1 MRPGCR
7 IGILAALVSWL
18 GLLPSC
24 DREPP
29 VQEPIVRPVRTQ
41 QVFLTGGP
49 RLRTFAGIAQAG
61 LESRLSFRVSGKV
74 RLLNVKLGDQ
84 VKAGD
89 LIAELDP
96 MDYRLQVEETE
107 ASLERARADLRNA
120 EAKYARVR
128 ALYENR
134 NASQDD
140 LDAARAGAE
149 SARAQVDSI
158 RKRLE
163 LARAQLGYTRLRAA
177 TDGAIAQV
185 AVEVD
190 ENVQAGQTVVLLTAG
205 ARPEVKVGMP
215 EGLIARVEAGGKV
228 IVTFDA
234 IPAKTFSAVI
244 TEVGV
249 VTGLSSTYPVKVR
262 LDQPDPDVRPGMA
275 AEVTFRFGSEGDR
288 ERFLVPSIAVGEDL
302 EGRYVFVVEPG
313 PQGFGTVRRRPVV
326 VGELREEGIEVL
338 EGLSE
343 GDRVVIAGISK
354 IAEGR
359 KVRLLSAGS
368 GLP

>member
-1 MRPGCR
+1 MS
-7 IGILAALVSWL
+7 ILAAWILGL

-24 DREPP
+24 EREQA
-29 VQEPIVRPVRTQ
+29 VQEPVVRPVRTQ
-41 QVFLTGGP
+41 KVFLTGGT
-49 RLRTFAGIAQAG
+49 RVRTFAGTAQAG
-61 LESRLSFRVSGKV
+61 LKSRLSFRVSGKA
-74 RLLNVKLGDQ
+74 RLVNVKLGDQ

-163 LARAQLGYTRLRAA
+163 LTKAQLGYTRLIAA

-185 AVEVD
+185 NVEVD
-190 ENVQAGQTVVLLTAG
+190 ENVQAGQTVVLLTSG
-205 ARPEVKVGMP
+205 ARPEVEVGMP
-215 EGLIARVEAGGKV
+215 EGLIARVEAGGRV
-228 IVTFDA
+228 SVTFDA
-234 IPAKTFSAVI
+234 IPAKAFTAAI

-262 LDQPDPDVRPGMA
+262 LDEADPDVRPGMA
-275 AEVTFRFGSEGDR
+275 AEVAFRFGSEDDR
-288 ERFLVPSIAVGEDL
+288 ERFLVPPIAVGEDL

-313 PQGFGTVRRRPVV
+313 PEGFGTARRRAVT

-338 EGLSE
+338 EGVSE

-354 IAEGR
+354 IADGR

-368 GLP
+368 GRP